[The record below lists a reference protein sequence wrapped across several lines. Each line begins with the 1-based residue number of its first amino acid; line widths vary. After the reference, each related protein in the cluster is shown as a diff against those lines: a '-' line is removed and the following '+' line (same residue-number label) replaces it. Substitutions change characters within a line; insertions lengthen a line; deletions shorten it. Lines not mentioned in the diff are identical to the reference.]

1 MCNLVAWK
9 RQKSIEL
16 YSTPNEAEQEFE
28 QIQLNVK
35 QEKTTVTSWHTLFLE
50 KYRSLVI
57 AGIGV
62 AVFQQF
68 QGANAIFYYIPLI
81 VEKATGHAASDALM
95 WPIIQGIILVAG
107 SLLFFGYCRQV
118 QSANFIENRR

>member
-1 MCNLVAWK
+1 MSSGYFQEYNKK
-9 RQKSIEL
+9 RLFCTYISYRMRLLTKSDQPPSRNSRRRE
-16 YSTPNEAEQEFE
+16 YEAEQEFE

-68 QGANAIFYYIPLI
+68 QGANAIFTI
-81 VEKATGHAASDALM
+81 
-95 WPIIQGIILVAG
+95 
-107 SLLFFGYCRQV
+107 FR
-118 QSANFIENRR
+118 

>member
-1 MCNLVAWK
+1 MNYI
-9 RQKSIEL
+9 R
-16 YSTPNEAEQEFE
+16 TPKEAEQEFE

-35 QEKTTVTSWHTLFLE
+35 QEKTTGTSWHTLFLE

-68 QGANAIFYYIPLI
+68 QGANAIFTI
-81 VEKATGHAASDALM
+81 
-95 WPIIQGIILVAG
+95 
-107 SLLFFGYCRQV
+107 FR
-118 QSANFIENRR
+118 